1 MAPSKQIA
9 KTSQVEAQID
19 PDQTLKASK
28 ALLAHIKKAS
38 EEQTKTTGKKNILDE
53 IEEDGSLT
61 LAETPIWLTLTTK
74 RHIVDTNRLKPAKIS
89 LPHSLH
95 TNVHESICIIT
106 ADPQRA
112 YKNIVA
118 SDEFPAELRARIG
131 RVIGY
136 SKLRA
141 KYRQYEAQRQLFGEH
156 DIFLG
161 DDRIINRLP
170 QALGKTFYKTTAK
183 RPIPIVLQKSR
194 PKAKAKKTPKQKDDE
209 DAISSALVALTPSTN
224 TSIKVGYASWKPEQL
239 AENIQAVASALVE
252 NHVPK
257 KWNNVKSIY
266 VKGSETTAL
275 PIWQTEELW
284 VDGKDVIA
292 DADAKAL
299 EGPEKA
305 NVGKKRKTIEGVKEG
320 KKGPLSKK
328 QKVPESNDDTLKKQI
343 AETKTRLRKQKD
355 KAKAALD

>member
-1 MAPSKQIA
+1 M
-9 KTSQVEAQID
+9 
-19 PDQTLKASK
+19 
-28 ALLAHIKKAS
+28 
-38 EEQTKTTGKKNILDE
+38 
-53 IEEDGSLT
+53 
-61 LAETPIWLTLTTK
+61 TLTTK

-118 SDEFPAELRARIG
+118 SEEFPAELRARIG

-209 DAISSALVALTPSTN
+209 DVNAASPKEIAAEIEKAINSALVALTPSTN

-252 NHVPK
+252 KHVPK

-305 NVGKKRKTIEGVKEG
+305 NVGKKRKTIEGVKES